1 MDSLEITDESLF
13 DSVLFAH
20 SDFLKELDDPIFI
33 RNYLMGLETELKVF
47 GFDIYKENQ
56 MAEFMEVDSNSFIIY
71 LAQIE
76 LEEALYPF
84 RDETEYMDSYFFHDH
99 LLNSASVYSWFEI
112 NKVNEKKVDY
122 IYFAD
127 NVIVDEVDGDFTLDF
142 FGGSVKY
149 FYEIDSVQTK
159 DLYEYAFSLGRTYAG
174 YTFDL
179 LLNIYIEKNMAEKP
193 ENYWRYDPYTES
205 FFPATNDKFIS
216 LDE

>member
-84 RDETEYMDSYFFHDH
+84 RFP
-99 LLNSASVYSWFEI
+99 L
-112 NKVNEKKVDY
+112 
-122 IYFAD
+122 
-127 NVIVDEVDGDFTLDF
+127 
-142 FGGSVKY
+142 
-149 FYEIDSVQTK
+149 
-159 DLYEYAFSLGRTYAG
+159 
-174 YTFDL
+174 FD
-179 LLNIYIEKNMAEKP
+179 KP
-193 ENYWRYDPYTES
+193 I
-205 FFPATNDKFIS
+205 FCFPQFIF
-216 LDE
+216 